1 MPHPAKQ
8 QILAP
13 SRLRLRH
20 LQPLCLAILARKAG
34 SGYDVRTALAAWP
47 PFAGTPPDAPGIY
60 RTLQAFARRGLL
72 RARKQ
77 PPAKGP
83 ARVEYTLTPA
93 GFHALATWQ
102 ATLLDAHKEL
112 QALLELLQG
121 ARRAAPPPPRP
132 PARKK
137 TAPPAPRPPAC
148 KTAQPPPRPQ
158 ARKSAPPPRGRTKKR
173 RAPGASKR
181 PATRKR

>member
-1 MPHPAKQ
+1 MPHPENKDHP
-8 QILAP
+8 P

-20 LQPLCLAILARKAG
+20 LQPLCLAILARKPG
-34 SGYDVRTALAAWP
+34 SGYDVRTALTAWP

-60 RTLQAFARRGLL
+60 RTLQDFARRGLL

-83 ARVEYTLTPA
+83 PRVEYSLTPA
-93 GFHALATWQ
+93 GFNALAAWQ

-121 ARRAAPPPPRP
+121 ARRAAPPSPRP
-132 PARKK
+132 PARK
-137 TAPPAPRPPAC
+137 TAPPTPRTPAR
-148 KTAQPPPRPQ
+148 KKAAPPPRP
-158 ARKSAPPPRGRTKKR
+158 PTTKR
-173 RAPGASKR
+173 RTPGASKR
-181 PATRKR
+181 PATRKP